1 MACPP
6 SPVTV
11 SKLVRMHMRV
21 AHGEIVSGQPR
32 CRADVVWPKKRSA
45 RVCACAAKTLLGAV
59 GLDFVPRKI
68 WWCEPYFYE

>member
-1 MACPP
+1 M
-6 SPVTV
+6 TV

-32 CRADVVWPKKRSA
+32 CRADVVWPKKVGTCV
-45 RVCACAAKTLLGAV
+45 RVDAAAKTLLGAA